1 MTGIADTFQTAS
13 FNGISFPFVDRTIK
27 CSLRHHTH
35 EYPHAPGGDDEP
47 LGRKL
52 YEFGFTCDFDTG
64 FDSQF
69 PGIYPGT
76 LIILFDTFA
85 LEKVADLVVPGFGTF
100 KARAI
105 DWEARMVSRI
115 RSGEK
120 VSFKFIEILEDFVVE
135 QNFTTAPQALPT
147 MTANLVRQVETL
159 ATAPRGILPA
169 NAIPKVSDLST
180 ITKLSASLSLLPTNS
195 PEITIQV
202 SQLLAAC
209 QDYGTLPYLNYPRAN
224 AATDALHVLY
234 QASLRILQDALLR
247 GRPILTYV
255 TSGVL
260 SISTV
265 ATRIY
270 GSTERTV
277 ELMRLNA
284 LPDALYIPSG
294 SEIRYYAQS

>member
-1 MTGIADTFQTAS
+1 MTGIADTFQQAS
-13 FNGISFPFVDRTIK
+13 FNGISFPYVERTIK

-64 FDSQF
+64 FDGQF

-76 LIILFDTFA
+76 LILLFATFG
-85 LEKVADLVVPGFGTF
+85 EETTADLVVPGFATF

-105 DWEARMVSRI
+105 DWDARLVSRI

-120 VSFKFIEILEDFVVE
+120 VSFKFIEVLDEIVAV

-147 MTANLVRQVETL
+147 MTANLVRQVTTL
-159 ATAPRGILPA
+159 AAAPQGILPA
-169 NAIPKVSDLST
+169 NAIPKVSDLGT
-180 ITKLSASLSLLPTNS
+180 ITKLTASLSLLPTNS
-195 PEITIQV
+195 PEITTQ
-202 SQLLAAC
+202 SSALLAAC
-209 QDYGTLPYLNYPRAN
+209 QDYGTLPFLNYPRAN
-224 AATDALHVLY
+224 EATDALHVLY
-234 QASLRILQDALLR
+234 QASLQILKDALLR
-247 GRPILTYV
+247 GRPILIYV

-260 SISTV
+260 SISQV

-284 LPDALYIPSG
+284 LPDALSIPSG
-294 SEIRYYAQS
+294 SEIRHYAPT